1 AEPAS
6 HGGVRLALLSLTA
19 RMTRWIPSYEESQM
33 PSSKSSGKSASKRGS
48 GDTEKKISKSKDTG
62 TASAKSTDD
71 NVSPAKKLEEL
82 YSLVEGIDIAMMT
95 SRNFDGTLISRPM
108 STQEKRPDV
117 DFWFVTSTETH
128 KVDEIEAQAEVNLAY
143 YNNKS
148 REWVSVSGTA
158 RIVSDRDLIRTLYQP
173 DWKAWFGDEGGA
185 RDGGPN
191 DPRLVLI
198 EVEAHAAT
206 YLKTNQPRAVQLFKV
221 AKALVTGTAPNIGDL
236 RHVGK
241 KELEARR

>member
-1 AEPAS
+1 MS
-6 HGGVRLALLSLTA
+6 
-19 RMTRWIPSYEESQM
+19 
-33 PSSKSSGKSASKRGS
+33 SSKARSTSGRTAATKSSKEV
-48 GDTEKKISKSKDTG
+48 EKKISKGKDIG
-62 TASAKSTDD
+62 TASDKSKND
-71 NVSPAKKLEEL
+71 NVSSSKKIEEL

-95 SRNFDGTLISRPM
+95 SRNFDGTLVSRPM
-108 STQEKRPDV
+108 ATQEKRPGV

-128 KVDEIEAQAEVNLAY
+128 KVDEIQAQPEVNLAY

-158 RIVSDRDLIRTLYQP
+158 RIVTDRDLIRTLYKP
-173 DWKAWFGDEGGA
+173 DWKAWFGDEGGV
-185 RDGGPN
+185 RNGGPN
-191 DPRLVLI
+191 DPRLALI
-198 EVEAHAAT
+198 EVEAHEAT

-221 AKALVTGTAPNIGDL
+221 AKAMITGNTPQIGDM

>member
-1 AEPAS
+1 MS
-6 HGGVRLALLSLTA
+6 
-19 RMTRWIPSYEESQM
+19 
-33 PSSKSSGKSASKRGS
+33 SSKARSTSGRTAATKSSKEVEKR
-48 GDTEKKISKSKDTG
+48 ISKGKDTG
-62 TASAKSTDD
+62 TESDKSRND
-71 NVSPAKKLEEL
+71 NVSPAKKIEEL

-95 SRNFDGTLISRPM
+95 SRNFDGTLVSRPM
-108 STQEKRPDV
+108 ATQEKRPGV

-128 KVDEIEAQAEVNLAY
+128 KVDEIQAQPEVNLAY

-158 RIVSDRDLIRTLYQP
+158 RIVTDRDLIRTLYKP
-173 DWKAWFGDEGGA
+173 DWKAWFGDEGGV
-185 RDGGPN
+185 RNGGPN
-191 DPRLVLI
+191 DPRLALI
-198 EVEAHAAT
+198 EVEAHEAT

-221 AKALVTGTAPNIGDL
+221 AKAMITGNTPKIGDM